1 MERRYISAY
10 MMLFRAMSLRLTP
23 NMKKENG
30 EGNFHSFVASSH
42 WLLALLVASPGPGG
56 MLESWPRQA

>member
-1 MERRYISAY
+1 
-10 MMLFRAMSLRLTP
+10 MLFRAMSLRLTP